1 MEISSSNIK
10 TNQVCLGFT
19 RLWQTPSVKK
29 EKRKCNVVS
38 KRSIIAIM
46 AIGQARCKCMFVH
59 SKKHW
64 FYFNGIQATTPQVIL
79 WLSLILET
87 ILPQHPVSF
96 VKKQACSLK
105 YSFPIVLFIATQIPS
120 ICCLI
125 WFLLIQCNSTTLNT
139 STTTHKLGYFPSVFK
154 CLFAIDKWNN

>member
-1 MEISSSNIK
+1 
-10 TNQVCLGFT
+10 
-19 RLWQTPSVKK
+19 
-29 EKRKCNVVS
+29 
-38 KRSIIAIM
+38 M

-59 SKKHW
+59 SKKKLVLLQWNSRNHTSGN
-64 FYFNGIQATTPQVIL
+64 FVIITN
-79 WLSLILET
+79 SRNYST
-87 ILPQHPVSF
+87 QHLVSF

-125 WFLLIQCNSTTLNT
+125 WFILIQCNSTTLNT

-154 CLFAIDKWNN
+154 CLFAIDKCNN